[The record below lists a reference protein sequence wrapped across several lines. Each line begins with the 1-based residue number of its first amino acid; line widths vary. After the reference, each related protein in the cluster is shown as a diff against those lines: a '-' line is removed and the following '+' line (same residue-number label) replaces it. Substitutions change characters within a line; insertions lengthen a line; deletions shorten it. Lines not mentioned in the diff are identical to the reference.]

1 LRSIE
6 IIDPH
11 IATGRAAAGADVTQ
25 IAIYDSTLRD
35 GAQAQGISYSV
46 DDKIKIVEQL
56 DALGIRYIEAGN
68 PGSNPKDLEFF
79 ARVAKLELKNARI
92 IAFGSTRKVGGNVAE
107 DANVRSL
114 LQAGT
119 EAIAIFGKSW
129 DFQVTDI
136 LRTSL
141 EENLRMIGDTV
152 RYLKQ
157 QGREVVFDAEHF
169 FDGYKAN
176 PDYAMQT
183 LAAAA
188 EAGADS
194 LCLCDT
200 NGGSF
205 PEEIFAVTQAVTTRF
220 ATAVGIHCHNDG
232 EMAVANSLAAVRA
245 GATQVQGTINGIGER
260 CGNANLCA
268 IIPNLQIKIGYQ
280 CLPPESLPRLTSL
293 ARYVSE
299 IANLAPNDKAAFV
312 GSHAFAHKGGM
323 HIDAVNKTPT
333 AYEHIDP
340 ELVGNRRTILMSEVA
355 GRSTLLATINAI
367 DPSVTRDSPETQRVM
382 DRMKQLEHEG
392 YQFETAESSF
402 ELVVRKLLGKYQPF
416 FELREFKVIVNE
428 PSINGVNSSAM
439 IKIRV
444 GDVEEITAAEGDGPV
459 NALDNAVRKALER
472 FYPAI
477 KEMKL
482 TDYKVRV
489 LDSDMASAAK
499 VRVLIESSDRHE
511 HWTTIGVS
519 TDIINASWLALV
531 DAIEYKLVRDRERA

>member
-1 LRSIE
+1 MPQE
-6 IIDPH
+6 Q
-11 IATGRAAAGADVTQ
+11 DVTK

-46 DDKIKIVEQL
+46 EDKLKIVGQL
-56 DALGIRYIEAGN
+56 DELGIRYIEAGN

-79 ARVAKLELKNARI
+79 SRVSALKLKNAKV
-92 IAFGSTRKVGGNVAE
+92 IAFGSTCKVGV
-107 DANVRSL
+107 DAATDSNIRSL

-119 EAIAIFGKSW
+119 QAIAIFGKSW

-136 LRTSL
+136 LRTTL
-141 EENLRMIGDTV
+141 DENLRMIADTI
-152 RYLKQ
+152 RYLKA
-157 QGREVVFDAEHF
+157 QGMEVVFDAEHF

-176 PDYAMQT
+176 PDYALQT

-188 EAGADS
+188 DAGADS

-205 PEEIFAVTQAVTTRF
+205 PEEIFDVTQVVTRRF

-232 EMAVANSLAAVRA
+232 EMAVANSVAAVRA

-260 CGNANLCA
+260 CGNANLCS
-268 IIPNLQIKIGYQ
+268 IIPNLQLKLGFECIPAQ
-280 CLPPESLPRLTSL
+280 RMEHLTSL

-299 IANLAPNDKAAFV
+299 IANLVPNEKAPYV

-333 AYEHIDP
+333 AYEHVDP
-340 ELVGNRRTILMSEVA
+340 ERVGNRRTILMSEVA

-367 DPSVTRDSPETQRVM
+367 DPSVQRDAPETQRVM
-382 DRMKQLEHEG
+382 ERLKQLEHEG
-392 YQFETAESSF
+392 YQFETAESSLK
-402 ELVVRKLLGKYQPF
+402 LVVRKVLGKYQPF
-416 FELREFKVIVNE
+416 FDLQAFKVIVNE
-428 PSINGVNSSAM
+428 PSINGANSSAM

-444 GDVEEITAAEGDGPV
+444 GEMEEVTAAEGDGPV

-477 KEMKL
+477 RDVKL

-499 VRVLIESSDRHE
+499 VRVLIESTDHIES
-511 HWTTIGVS
+511 WTTIGVS

-531 DAIEYKLVRDRERA
+531 DAIEYKLVRDQERAAG